1 MTTPHDKGA
10 HSPPHGPGSPSP
22 AHDSGQFGQLGATG
36 QGTDLTQQMDSAGP
50 QTDDQGNAVELIPWN
65 PAGKI
70 DDEVERRTWPAGHA
84 PGEAGHTPQGDV
96 HTGAVKGG
104 THQGQEDTGPGRY
117 GGPTGQ
123 TMAARRYAGATDDA
137 PTDPVAG
144 ATTTLAAG
152 AAAEGSDHTMRAPGA
167 PSGHE
172 TWEGG
177 TASDQAMHAKQD
189 FEHAGHTAPTA
200 PAGTHAA
207 PASGH
212 PAAPATGGQPAG
224 SSTTGQHS
232 ATPSG
237 THTAGSSSTGGQHSA
252 AAGSAHTTPQHS
264 GSGHGET
271 H

>member
-10 HSPPHGPGSPSP
+10 HTAPHGPGSPSP

-36 QGTDLTQQMDSAGP
+36 KGTDLTQQMDSAGP

-84 PGEAGHTPQGDV
+84 PGEAGHAPQGDV

-123 TMAARRYAGATDDA
+123 TMAAQRYAGATDDA
-137 PTDPVAG
+137 PTDPMAG

-152 AAAEGSDHTMRAPGA
+152 AAAEGSDHTMRAPGS

-172 TWEGG
+172 TWQGG

-189 FEHAGHTAPTA
+189 FEHAADHAGHSA
-200 PAGTHAA
+200 PATPVGTHAA
-207 PASGH
+207 PGGH
-212 PAAPATGGQPAG
+212 TAG

-232 ATPSG
+232 DPR
-237 THTAGSSSTGGQHSA
+237 QHPHKRAEQHRRA
-252 AAGSAHTTPQHS
+252 A
-264 GSGHGET
+264 
-271 H
+271 